1 MNLGWLW
8 LDFGVFPKCF
18 CFILIFQNQNC
29 AQNNEFL
36 AVRPFSA
43 ARNENTRPKTNQ
55 EVTDPKAS
63 SASGSIWRASA
74 LSGGVLEEV
83 QEGKRPSEGSPRGL
97 RMTVEG
103 VLRRKGQNP
112 DLYNTSQ
119 LISPFV
125 MWEGPSKSRVART
138 NRPNHMGGNANP
150 GQIKHF
156 VPEVLHFW
164 KLSS

>member
-1 MNLGWLW
+1 MGIPNRTARP
-8 LDFGVFPKCF
+8 PKKVPGGSQEH
-18 CFILIFQNQNC
+18 LEAAPAGPQTPPRQ
-29 AQNNEFL
+29 
-36 AVRPFSA
+36 VSA
-43 ARNENTRPKTNQ
+43 ARSENTRPKTNQ

-112 DLYNTSQ
+112 DLYNTSK

-156 VPEVLHFW
+156 VPEVLHF
-164 KLSS
+164 

>member
-1 MNLGWLW
+1 M
-8 LDFGVFPKCF
+8 F
-18 CFILIFQNQNC
+18 CFILIFKNQNC

-36 AVRPFSA
+36 SVRPFSA
-43 ARNENTRPKTNQ
+43 ARNENTRPTTNQ

-63 SASGSIWRASA
+63 SASGSIWTASA

-97 RMTVEG
+97 RMTVED
-103 VLRRKGQNP
+103 VLRRKGQNL
-112 DLYNTSQ
+112 DLYNISE

-125 MWEGPSKSRVART
+125 MWNGPSKSGVART

-150 GQIKHF
+150 GEIKHF
-156 VPEVLHFW
+156 VPDVLHF
-164 KLSS
+164 